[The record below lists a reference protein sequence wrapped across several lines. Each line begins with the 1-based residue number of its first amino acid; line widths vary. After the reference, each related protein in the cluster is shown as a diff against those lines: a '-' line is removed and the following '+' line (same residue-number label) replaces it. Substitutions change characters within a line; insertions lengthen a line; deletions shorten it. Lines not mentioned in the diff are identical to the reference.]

1 MPNDMTLAPIAVG
14 TREVVRAAALPGRSD
29 IYMIP
34 LDKVKIRE
42 GFNDVREVDPEYP
55 EHLAMLAESIKAQ
68 GFNQDKPVV
77 GFPSPDGFLYLTD
90 GHSRYR
96 ATLLANM
103 TGASIEAL
111 PFKIEAKGTN
121 DEDRIF
127 GLVTNNNGRNL
138 TPMGEALVVKQ
149 LLGRGVTEKEI
160 TRRLPGFT
168 STKIDRLLTLLSAD
182 SEIRDMVQAGTV
194 SATLAIN
201 VVKSEG
207 VNAAEVL
214 KQGAAVVASAG
225 KTKVTERSLN
235 LTSKP
240 KKEKADPAEKTAK
253 AEGRY
258 DINFARLQWL
268 ALSGHRIK
276 AYYDGEEIES
286 FAVMNF
292 DGKNIGE
299 AKTFEK
305 AIDKAMELDKAKETF

>member
-1 MPNDMTLAPIAVG
+1 MFNDFNLAPVAVAG
-14 TREVVRAAALPGRSD
+14 RDAIRALATGRGDVYSV
-29 IYMIP
+29 P
-34 LDKVKIRE
+34 LDKIKFRE

-55 EHLAMLAESIKAQ
+55 EHIELLSDSMVAE
-68 GFNQDKPVV
+68 GFKQDKYVV
-77 GFPSPDGFLYLTD
+77 GFASDDGFCYVTD
-90 GHSRYR
+90 GHTRIR
-96 ATLLANM
+96 AARRANEK
-103 TGASIEAL
+103 GASIEAI
-111 PFKIEAKGTN
+111 PFKVEAKGTN

-149 LLGRGVTEKEI
+149 LIGRGVSEKEI
-160 TRRLPGFT
+160 SRRLPGFT

-182 SEIRDMVQAGTV
+182 IEVRDMVQSGQV

-207 VNAAEVL
+207 INAAEVL
-214 KQGAAVVASAG
+214 KEGAVVAAANG

-240 KKEKADPAEKTAK
+240 KKEKVDTSEKVAK

-268 ALSGHRIK
+268 AYAGARILT
-276 AYYDGEEIES
+276 YWDGAERES
-286 FAVMNF
+286 FAVLNS
-292 DGKNIGE
+292 DGKNLGE

-305 AIDKAMELDKAKETF
+305 AIDIAMERDKASETF

>member
-1 MPNDMTLAPIAVG
+1 MSNDFNLAPIALG
-14 TREVVRAAALPGRSD
+14 TREVVRAAALPGRQD
-29 IYMIP
+29 IYLIP
-34 LDKVKIRE
+34 LDKIKIRE

-55 EHLAMLAESIKAQ
+55 EHLAMLAESIKSQ
-68 GFNQDKPVV
+68 GFNPDKAVV
-77 GFPSPDGFLYLTD
+77 GFAGADGFMYLTD

-96 ATLLANM
+96 ATILANL
-103 TGASIEAL
+103 TGAQVEAL

-127 GLVTNNNGRNL
+127 GLITNNNGRNL

-149 LLGRGVTEKEI
+149 LLGRGVSEKEI

-207 VNAAEVL
+207 INAAEIL
-214 KQGAAVVASAG
+214 KEGAAVAATNG

-240 KKEKADPAEKTAK
+240 KKEKVDVSEKAAK
-253 AEGRY
+253 SEGRY

-268 ALSGHRIK
+268 AYSGNRILTLW
-276 AYYDGEEIES
+276 DGDEREAFTVVS
-286 FAVMNF
+286 P
-292 DGKNIGE
+292 DGKKIAE
-299 AKTFEK
+299 EKSFEK

>member
-1 MPNDMTLAPIAVG
+1 MSKDFNLAPIAVG

-34 LDKVKIRE
+34 LDKIKIRE

-55 EHLAMLAESIKAQ
+55 EHLAMLAESIKSQ

-77 GFPSPDGFLYLTD
+77 GFAGADGFMYLTD

-96 ATLLANM
+96 ASILANL
-103 TGASIEAL
+103 TGAQIEAL
-111 PFKIEAKGTN
+111 PFKVEAKGTN

-127 GLVTNNNGRNL
+127 GLITNNNGRNL

-160 TRRLPGFT
+160 SRRLPGFT

-207 VNAAEVL
+207 VNAAEIL
-214 KQGAAVVASAG
+214 KEGAAVAAVAG

-240 KKEKADPAEKTAK
+240 KKQKEDPTEKTAK

-268 ALSGHRIK
+268 AYSGHRIQTFW
-276 AYYDGEEIES
+276 DGEERES
-286 FAVMNF
+286 FAVVTI
-292 DGKNIGE
+292 DGNRIG
-299 AKTFEK
+299 AGKTFEK
-305 AIDKAMELDKAKETF
+305 AIDNAMQLDKAKETF